1 MEVDIIDTDN
11 DEIKRRLYFIENK
24 LSNLESKIETIYQNT
39 VLINNN
45 INKSEI
51 TVKQI
56 LEQIW
61 FFTNSIFIKF
71 FNIKY

>member
-1 MEVDIIDTDN
+1 MEIDIINNTD

-39 VLINNN
+39 ILINNN

-51 TVKQI
+51 TLKQI

-61 FFTNSIFIKF
+61 YFTNSLFVKIF
-71 FNIKY
+71 NS